1 MADSFSDVIEDNSGD
16 DGSDNGASVT
26 TVTDTASSMFA
37 DQVRSE
43 IPDEDA
49 ITNDTVYE
57 DPDSGKQAD
66 NVDPRNLFSQPT
78 INELRYYYREGP
90 YGGTVVEK
98 PILDAFKYEYTIE
111 PAPEAD
117 DNGEQVER
125 FLKDQ
130 YHDAYLDAKIK
141 SRRDGLAVLHFQFA
155 DNADSAAEP
164 LRPNGDGE
172 FDSFDVVTL
181 DRLSDDLAASTV
193 ADHTDYELEQIYV
206 SEGPE
211 HGGVAIVD
219 DINDP
224 DNGEVLGYGIEPRQ
238 ESETLRDVYFLH
250 ESRCQHFVYGKH
262 VDGELGN
269 NVTGKH
275 VGESVL
281 TPILQPLKAVHMG
294 YWAQKN
300 ILYRYSAPLHAVE
313 PPEKWGQEDFDE
325 ARKKM
330 GDLSMMSD
338 AVLPPGSELSVAEGV
353 SEFDPEPFYNT
364 LVNAICAGTEF
375 TKPVLEGTQTGTV
388 SGSET
393 DVKNYF
399 NHVERLR
406 TTEIA
411 ADFHDAVELVA
422 RYDQSVVPRAV
433 AFSDWSIEW
442 GPLFKP
448 TDMEAAEGMV
458 SVVTAATNAI
468 KNYVLTPDEARTVV
482 EAGWSEFDH
491 DVDLDTLTEDQM
503 DDLDRINIRE
513 VGRGPQDD
521 EPDVRQN
528 PMRQNGGGQE
538 SGETRSSSQPTRST
552 DGVTLTDSQL
562 EQIADRV
569 VEKIQE

>member
-1 MADSFSDVIEDNSGD
+1 MADSFSDVID
-16 DGSDNGASVT
+16 DGDNSVT

-37 DQVRSE
+37 DAVRSE

-49 ITNDTVYE
+49 IGNDTVYE
-57 DPDSGKQAD
+57 DPKSGKQAD

-98 PILDAFKYEYTIE
+98 PILDAFKYEYTVE
-111 PAPEAD
+111 PAADAD

-125 FLKDQ
+125 FLKNR
-130 YHDAYLDAKIK
+130 YHDAYVDAKIK

-155 DNADSAAEP
+155 DSADSAAEP
-164 LRPNGDGE
+164 LRPNGEAE
-172 FDSFDVVTL
+172 FDSFTVYTL
-181 DRLSDDLAASTV
+181 DQLSDDLSAGTV
-193 ADHTDYELEQIYV
+193 ADHTDYELAQIYV

-224 DNGEVLGYGIEPRQ
+224 RNGEVLGYGIEPRQ
-238 ESETLRDVYFLH
+238 ESETQRDVGFVH
-250 ESRCQHFVYGKH
+250 ESRTQHFVHGEH

-313 PPEKWGQEDFDE
+313 PPEKWGQDDFDD
-325 ARKKM
+325 AREKM

-353 SEFDPEPFYNT
+353 SEFDPEPFYKT
-364 LVNAICAGTEF
+364 LVDAICAGTEF
-375 TKPVLEGTQTGTV
+375 TKSVLEGTQTGTV
-388 SGSET
+388 AGSET

-411 ADFHDAVELVA
+411 ADFHEAVELVA

-433 AFSDWSIEW
+433 AFSDWTIEW

-448 TDMEAAEGMV
+448 TDIEAAEGMV

-468 KNYVLTPDEARTVV
+468 KNYVLTPDEAREVV

-491 DVDLDTLTEDQM
+491 DVDLEALTEDQY
-503 DDLDRINIRE
+503 DLFDRINIRE

-528 PMRQNGGGQE
+528 PMRQNGGGQPE
-538 SGETRSSSQPTRST
+538 GQTRSSSQPTRST
-552 DGVTLTDSQL
+552 DDVTLTDEQL
-562 EQIADRV
+562 DQIAERV
-569 VEKIQE
+569 VAKIQE